1 MSHFKRNPLP
11 EDKAKTL
18 SDALQKLLPKLTDLG
33 IAGKQIHWNIVGRQ
47 FLSVHEKLDDVV
59 AAARKHADVVAER
72 MVQFGIAPDGRAN
85 MVVQHGN
92 LSPSLP
98 TGFVSVD
105 DGLTLICDRLHDVI
119 QANREALEVAGEID
133 PPTEDY
139 LNDIAQDLEEYLWM
153 LQAME
158 A

>member
-1 MSHFKRNPLP
+1 MSQFKRNPLP
-11 EDKAKTL
+11 EDQARKL
-18 SDALQKLLPKLTDLG
+18 SDALQQLLPKLTDLG

-72 MVQFGIAPDGRAN
+72 MVQFGFAPDGRAN
-85 MVVQHGN
+85 MVVEHGQ

-98 TGFVSVD
+98 TGFMSVQ
-105 DGLTLICDRLHDVI
+105 DGLTLICDRLYDVI
-119 QANREALEVAGEID
+119 KANREALDVAGEID

-158 A
+158 E